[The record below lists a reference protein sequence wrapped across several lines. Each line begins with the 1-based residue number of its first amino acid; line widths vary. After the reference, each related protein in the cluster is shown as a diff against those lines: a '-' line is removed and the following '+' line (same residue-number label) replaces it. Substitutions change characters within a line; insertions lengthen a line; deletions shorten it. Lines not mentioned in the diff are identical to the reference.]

1 MTRFVS
7 GPPTLFI
14 FLAAILTSG
23 CGSSRQL
30 QSVNLSPPTA
40 DAKSFPGGQVTFAAT
55 GNFNKPPSPT
65 PLTSNDVFWCAGL
78 TAGSC
83 AGNINPGATVDQNG
97 VAQCLS
103 AFVGTTYIMAVCAGA
118 AHDPHAGVPAP
129 EFVVARGTLP
139 PR

>member
-103 AFVGTTYIMAVCAGA
+103 AFVGTTYIMAGTAGA
-118 AHDPHAGVPAP
+118 ALKPD
-129 EFVVARGTLP
+129 ARGRRTGFCAAEVTRP
-139 PR
+139 

>member
-103 AFVGTTYIMAVCAGA
+103 AFVGTTYIMAGTAGTA
-118 AHDPHAGVPAP
+118 MNPDEGVPLKVFGSAKLTCP
-129 EFVVARGTLP
+129 
-139 PR
+139 